1 MSGQLPI
8 ACSLS
13 DAELRTREATLPGA
27 PPFAHCAKGGHP
39 RWCRFE

>member
-27 PPFAHCAKGGHP
+27 PPSVV
-39 RWCRFE
+39 